1 MGVRNLFT
9 DHPASVG
16 ETYFEHLCVAMG
28 FAVRM
33 IFGGIAC
40 LLHGFFPFA
49 FRHTGSDCISQLH
62 DRMVLHRTRHR
73 SGQPTGSP
81 ARPVRAGAAVR

>member
-16 ETYFEHLCVAMG
+16 ESYFEHLCMAIG

-33 IFGGIAC
+33 ILGGMAC
-40 LLHGFFPFA
+40 LLHAFFPFA
-49 FRHTGSDCISQLH
+49 FKRTGSDCISQLH
-62 DRMVLHRTRHR
+62 DRMVLNRRRHPSAAR
-73 SGQPTGSP
+73 S
-81 ARPVRAGAAVR
+81 VRAGAAVR